1 MKTYKQFQ
9 QNIQEI
15 DQNLMGPGLGAI
27 SAVGNALSF
36 VGKQAARAGATGIA
50 RNIGGSSIQDKRK
63 FKGPGG
69 DPSGSGLGQAQ
80 QRRFKGPGGDP
91 SGSGF
96 GQAQQKSK

>member
-1 MKTYKQFQ
+1 MKSYKQFQ

-15 DQNLMGPGLGAI
+15 DQNLMGPGLGLASGLSRAASQAI
-27 SAVGNALSF
+27 GGLSRL
-36 VGKQAARAGATGIA
+36 AAGAA
-50 RNIGGSSIQDKRK
+50 GSSAIRKPKLK

>member
-15 DQNLMGPGLGAI
+15 DQNMMGPGLGLLKGVQNVI
-27 SAVGNALSF
+27 KGVSTGGAVLRNLS
-36 VGKQAARAGATGIA
+36 VPGDTPIKKI
-50 RNIGGSSIQDKRK
+50 K

-80 QRRFKGPGGDP
+80 Q
-91 SGSGF
+91 
-96 GQAQQKSK
+96 KSK